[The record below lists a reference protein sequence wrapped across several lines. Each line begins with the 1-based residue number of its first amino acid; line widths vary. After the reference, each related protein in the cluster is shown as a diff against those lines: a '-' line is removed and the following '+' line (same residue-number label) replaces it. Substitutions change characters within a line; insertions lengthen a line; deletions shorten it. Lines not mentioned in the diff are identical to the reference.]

1 MVLVNF
7 LSDCY
12 KVFDDSSIDEFNSFI
27 NKYKDCDINPLAQYV
42 KGLLNDYEAVKNS
55 LIHKNISNGPLEG
68 TNSRIKMKH
77 RRGGGRAGMEL
88 INAYNVLKISD
99 LAG

>member
-1 MVLVNF
+1 M
-7 LSDCY
+7 
-12 KVFDDSSIDEFNSFI
+12 KKEETIAI
-27 NKYKDCDINPLAQYV
+27 PLPTIRRFPAYLR
-42 KGLLNDYEAVKNS
+42 LLKDYEAVKNS
-55 LIHKNISNGPLEG
+55 LIYKDISNGPLEG
-68 TNSRIKMKH
+68 TNSQIKMKH